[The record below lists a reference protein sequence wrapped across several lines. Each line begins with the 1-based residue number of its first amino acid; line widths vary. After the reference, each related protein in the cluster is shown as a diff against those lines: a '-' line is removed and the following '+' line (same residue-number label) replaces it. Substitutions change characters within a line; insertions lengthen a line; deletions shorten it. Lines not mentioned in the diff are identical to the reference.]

1 MENEPVQ
8 SMSEMK
14 KNSGKGLWLS
24 VGLIIVVL
32 IVVYVFWGKNRN
44 ASDEITTPTPTVS
57 VSTASPTPPSVVTP
71 GTEAPTPTAKTFTV
85 IGKNFSFSPTE
96 IKVKKGDTVKITLQ
110 NTGGTHDL
118 VIDEFNVRT
127 PRIKSGE
134 TATVEFVADK
144 IGRFEYYCSVTG
156 HRAMGMKGLLIVE

>member
-8 SMSEMK
+8 NMSEMK
-14 KNSGKGLWLS
+14 KGISKGLWLS

-32 IVVYVFWGKNRN
+32 VVAYVFWGKKRN
-44 ASDEITTPTPTVS
+44 TSNEVVTPTPTVS
-57 VSTASPTPPSVVTP
+57 TNTASPTPPSVVTP
-71 GTEAPTPTAKTFTV
+71 GTEAPAPEIKTFTV
-85 IGKNFSFSPTE
+85 IGKNFSFSPAE

-110 NTGGTHDL
+110 NTGGTHDF

-127 PRIKSGE
+127 PRIKNGE

-144 IGRFEYYCSVTG
+144 IGQFEYYCSVTG